1 MSGRGRGRGRGGGR
15 GGRGGGPMSASQQ
28 YFMASAT
35 EAGID
40 IRNMQRAGLG
50 GVGSAVFPDLE
61 LHSSGERRLH
71 PHELDGGGGSE
82 AMREDGRNDDNMGGG
97 MMMKRES
104 PASAKRTASLITKMR
119 EMHHSMRTSAFY
131 IRTEGEFPGVDRYI
145 VRGGGDDD
153 VINKATMSRPS
164 TTATT
169 TSSSDV
175 VDVDAWCGK
184 LSTQCLGGRKRTR
197 GEGGGVFVPEE
208 LCVDSR
214 RLTGG
219 GEGGT
224 AARRMRK
231 LNLTELAAKIKRDG
245 STLTDQQRQGNEI
258 DGEDDDGAGEE
269 GDVLEDGEESDGA
282 DYAANYYES
291 EGEDM
296 SGSDGEPTF

>member
-50 GVGSAVFPDLE
+50 GGGSVFPDLE

-71 PHELDGGGGSE
+71 PHELDGGNE
-82 AMREDGRNDDNMGGG
+82 AMRDDGKKDDNMGGG

-104 PASAKRTASLITKMR
+104 AKRTTSLITKMR

-131 IRTEGEFPGVDRYI
+131 IRTEEEFPDVDRYI
-145 VRGGGDDD
+145 ARGRGDGD
-153 VINKATMSRPS
+153 VVVNKATMSS
-164 TTATT
+164 HSADTTTT
-169 TSSSDV
+169 TSISSDV

-184 LSTQCLGGRKRTR
+184 LSTRCLGGRKRTR

-224 AARRMRK
+224 AARRLRK
-231 LNLTELAAKIKRDG
+231 LNLAELAAKIKRDG
-245 STLTDQQRQGNEI
+245 GTLTDQQRNDI
-258 DGEDDDGAGEE
+258 DGEDDDGVGEE
-269 GDVLEDGEESDGA
+269 GDILEDGEESDGA

-291 EGEDM
+291 EGED
-296 SGSDGEPTF
+296 SGGSDGEPTF

>member
-50 GVGSAVFPDLE
+50 GGGSVFPDLE
-61 LHSSGERRLH
+61 LHSSGERRLQ
-71 PHELDGGGGSE
+71 PHELDGGSE
-82 AMREDGRNDDNMGGG
+82 AMRDEGKNDDNMGGG
-97 MMMKRES
+97 MMKKI
-104 PASAKRTASLITKMR
+104 SAKRTTSLITKMR

-131 IRTEGEFPGVDRYI
+131 IRTGEEFPDVDRYI
-145 VRGGGDDD
+145 ARGRGDDD
-153 VINKATMSRPS
+153 VVINKATMSS
-164 TTATT
+164 HSADTTTTT
-169 TSSSDV
+169 TSSSSTSSDV

-184 LSTQCLGGRKRTR
+184 LSTRCLGGRKRTR

-224 AARRMRK
+224 AARRLRK
-231 LNLTELAAKIKRDG
+231 LNLAELAAKIKRDG
-245 STLTDQQRQGNEI
+245 GTLTDQQRNDI
-258 DGEDDDGAGEE
+258 DGEDDDGVGEE
-269 GDVLEDGEESDGA
+269 GDILEDGEESDGA

-291 EGEDM
+291 EGED
-296 SGSDGEPTF
+296 SGGSDGEPTF